1 MPQEICNLQAHIK
14 VSEMLTKELIAE
26 LKNNGNGDLG
36 YLVAKQQDSS
46 SIVFI
51 LENLESKN
59 KFETEVSKMPFVKI
73 KNGFIFKK
81 LKFNK

>member
-51 LENLESKN
+51 LENLESK
-59 KFETEVSKMPFVKI
+59 K
-73 KNGFIFKK
+73 
-81 LKFNK
+81 

>member
-14 VSEMLTKELIAE
+14 VSEMLTKELMTE

-51 LENLESKN
+51 LENLESK
-59 KFETEVSKMPFVKI
+59 K
-73 KNGFIFKK
+73 
-81 LKFNK
+81 